1 MVTAHAPCHRVTAS
15 RAPDTHLHSQPG
27 RTQRGGPRRP
37 WPASPACRWR
47 APRPSSA
54 THGNVYFFFRAKKGK
69 ERRKKGV
76 LSGGESL
83 RMFKQMSR
91 GAAPPQPPGRTE
103 TPTCPRP
110 THGWG
115 TGPTPAGAGPAG
127 SGWTAGLGVLPERQA
142 PLSPPTKT
150 PGQTK
155 ARGRPS
161 PHFRRRWRCRTRS
174 LTRTANEDPGPEPC
188 FHPPPTCRGQGGP
201 RMPPGPSEATCG
213 EGGAARGRGT
223 EGGPAT
229 AATSCVPRSSTRC

>member
-1 MVTAHAPCHRVTAS
+1 MPVLQGPRSAVRGREPGSHRSFAFRVPVDHRPVMVTAHAPCHRVTAS

-83 RMFKQMSR
+83 RMFKQMAR
-91 GAAPPQPPGRTE
+91 GAAPLSPPAGPRR
-103 TPTCPRP
+103 PPCPRP

-174 LTRTANEDPGPEPC
+174 LKRT
-188 FHPPPTCRGQGGP
+188 H
-201 RMPPGPSEATCG
+201 
-213 EGGAARGRGT
+213 
-223 EGGPAT
+223 
-229 AATSCVPRSSTRC
+229 